1 MGSATM
7 IMRSASARIANQK
20 GSSQPLPDGPPVR
33 GAGKTHRP
41 VRSIPSR
48 TFRAGP
54 DTRDVPVRCPRL
66 ARVLRKPPLTQLT
79 ANRVGNQHRSALQ
92 PLVQLGLANVARASG
107 LPAISG
113 YGRLTTLT
121 PNSSGFV
128 PGISRDG
135 PGEPFDR
142 RASPRR
148 QLDVSVLPPS
158 PPIVR
163 NGLRRWV
170 LFCRRVGRPAVRV
183 TRIWGR
189 AAAGIAD
196 VPFACPHGRTA
207 P

>member
-121 PNSSGFV
+121 PNSSGFA

-135 PGEPFDR
+135 PGDVLDC
-142 RASPRR
+142 RASAQR
-148 QLDVSVLPPS
+148 QLDVSLLAPS
-158 PPIVR
+158 PQLFGKVFGDGCYSAG
-163 NGLRRWV
+163 GL
-170 LFCRRVGRPAVRV
+170 AVPWSASR
-183 TRIWGR
+183 GSGSG

-196 VPFACPHGRTA
+196 VPFACPQGRTA